1 MPVFKHIKITTIRGC
16 RSYVKGI
23 LVGTTRCTNVCIQ
36 PVLPSSLRRT
46 TVFTAVKESLYA
58 TKRLSNPTL
67 YQTAGLSRILT
78 WTVTMRTLTVRYF
91 VNRGVNKRQR
101 TSIRWRI
108 VVHNAITDHTLTFVV
123 IYDLD
128 TLYFSTFVGNDW
140 GSQLI
145 VKGTTDRSIKG
156 VGTLL
161 ELTVRGSLLL
171 LTPSPALLLLVQKL
185 VSINARTHGSRRTDY
200 TTFALDGDMSLYWV
214 LGHGAYHTWDSQD
227 VGKKVWILIP

>member
-1 MPVFKHIKITTIRGC
+1 M
-16 RSYVKGI
+16 
-23 LVGTTRCTNVCIQ
+23 GTNRCTNVCIQ

-78 WTVTMRTLTVRYF
+78 WTVTMRTHTVLHC
-91 VNRGVNKRQR
+91 VNKGANKRR
-101 TSIRWRI
+101 KTSIRWRT
-108 VVHNAITDHTLTFVV
+108 VARNATTDHIPTYAA
-123 IYDLD
+123 IYGLD
-128 TLYFSTFVGNDW
+128 TSYFYTFVGNDW

-145 VKGTTDRSIKG
+145 VKGTTDRSIRG

-171 LTPSPALLLLVQKL
+171 LTPYPALLLSVRKR
-185 VSINARTHGSRRTDY
+185 VSTSAKSHGS
-200 TTFALDGDMSLYWV
+200 
-214 LGHGAYHTWDSQD
+214 
-227 VGKKVWILIP
+227 